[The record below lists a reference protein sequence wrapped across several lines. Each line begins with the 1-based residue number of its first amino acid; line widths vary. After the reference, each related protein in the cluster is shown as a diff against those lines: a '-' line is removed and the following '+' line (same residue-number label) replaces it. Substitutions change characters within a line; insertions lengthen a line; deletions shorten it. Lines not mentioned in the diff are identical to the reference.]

1 MALDNE
7 QGYDEINEQI
17 NALKTLKESKANIKG
32 RMDNPTNYDVSSLS
46 SGFPLDKSAVKSYV
60 SSEVRTQIENLIN
73 TASNLSS
80 PATLA
85 YFLEKFFRAVK
96 TIQPQLKQIVLECM
110 VKSLGCDYEQTYQ
123 AGDVYVR
130 VESIDIKKML
140 LEDPDSDIGKTL
152 YEKTPMTAQNLT
164 EIPRS
169 TNRLLYLCL
178 KNLNQTISSPN
189 ILNGFYYGGSGQPLF
204 DISYV
209 TSRPSL
215 SNPSVPEYGNFFKI
229 TLINKLQGNKVT
241 EFLSDY
247 FDTIRLFDSNVF
259 FSSLLNASL
268 ENFQVS
274 KGARKIEIDD
284 STRFGLF
291 VQRMLGQCLDND
303 EEISVSGIAK
313 VPEVDDSSNTFFTT
327 TPSEEIIIQEKI
339 KNQEKGIIVLADCDN
354 IELPISSLNEYIYNI
369 VGNITE
375 GTDLSQT
382 FEQDV
387 LNAMTNDDSW
397 SISFSLRERM
407 KRNMRLRLL
416 KNFSASLSISMLT
429 PKTLLPLMI
438 MVKVLKKNFDDRLY
452 TAVEFLKNFKEL
464 MTCIVTR
471 VGAIFTKIM
480 FNLIKKDLKGFLRAV
495 LIDWKGDQGKLIYL
509 AIIALVGVVKTAS
522 AFVKDFRRCKSIID
536 GILSLLKL
544 LNAVR
549 RQFVPAPLLLLSEL
563 LPGFSVNRAFL
574 NHITSLQKMGIP
586 TGPLPD
592 GSPNLMLMRDFSM
605 MEAFNKEQVQN
616 GKIEGVFSF
625 QQIAPTG
632 AMPAYVKV
640 TGKYF

>member
-1 MALDNE
+1 MALDNQ
-7 QGYDEINEQI
+7 QGYEEINDQI

-152 YEKTPMTAQNLT
+152 YEKTPITAQNLT

-189 ILNGFYYGGSGQPLF
+189 LLNGFYYGGSGQPLF

-215 SNPSVPEYGNFFKI
+215 SNPAVPEYGNFFKV

-247 FDTIRLFDSNVF
+247 FETIRLFDSNVF
-259 FSSLLNASL
+259 FSHLLNASL

-387 LNAMTNDDSW
+387 LNSMTNDESW

-416 KNFSASLSISMLT
+416 KNFAASVSVSMLT

-605 MEAFNKEQVQN
+605 MEAFNREQVQN

>member
-1 MALDNE
+1 
-7 QGYDEINEQI
+7 
-17 NALKTLKESKANIKG
+17 
-32 RMDNPTNYDVSSLS
+32 
-46 SGFPLDKSAVKSYV
+46 
-60 SSEVRTQIENLIN
+60 
-73 TASNLSS
+73 
-80 PATLA
+80 
-85 YFLEKFFRAVK
+85 
-96 TIQPQLKQIVLECM
+96 
-110 VKSLGCDYEQTYQ
+110 
-123 AGDVYVR
+123 
-130 VESIDIKKML
+130 
-140 LEDPDSDIGKTL
+140 
-152 YEKTPMTAQNLT
+152 
-164 EIPRS
+164 
-169 TNRLLYLCL
+169 
-178 KNLNQTISSPN
+178 
-189 ILNGFYYGGSGQPLF
+189 
-204 DISYV
+204 
-209 TSRPSL
+209 
-215 SNPSVPEYGNFFKI
+215 
-229 TLINKLQGNKVT
+229 
-241 EFLSDY
+241 
-247 FDTIRLFDSNVF
+247 
-259 FSSLLNASL
+259 
-268 ENFQVS
+268 
-274 KGARKIEIDD
+274 
-284 STRFGLF
+284 
-291 VQRMLGQCLDND
+291 MLGQCLDND

-339 KNQEKGIIVLADCDN
+339 KNQEKGIIILADCDN
-354 IELPISSLNEYIYNI
+354 IELPISSLNGYIYNI

-375 GTDLSQT
+375 GTDLSKT

-416 KNFSASLSISMLT
+416 KNFAASLSISMLT

-495 LIDWKGDQGKLIYL
+495 LSDWKGDQGKLIYL

>member
-1 MALDNE
+1 
-7 QGYDEINEQI
+7 
-17 NALKTLKESKANIKG
+17 
-32 RMDNPTNYDVSSLS
+32 
-46 SGFPLDKSAVKSYV
+46 
-60 SSEVRTQIENLIN
+60 
-73 TASNLSS
+73 
-80 PATLA
+80 
-85 YFLEKFFRAVK
+85 
-96 TIQPQLKQIVLECM
+96 
-110 VKSLGCDYEQTYQ
+110 
-123 AGDVYVR
+123 
-130 VESIDIKKML
+130 
-140 LEDPDSDIGKTL
+140 
-152 YEKTPMTAQNLT
+152 
-164 EIPRS
+164 
-169 TNRLLYLCL
+169 
-178 KNLNQTISSPN
+178 
-189 ILNGFYYGGSGQPLF
+189 
-204 DISYV
+204 
-209 TSRPSL
+209 
-215 SNPSVPEYGNFFKI
+215 
-229 TLINKLQGNKVT
+229 
-241 EFLSDY
+241 
-247 FDTIRLFDSNVF
+247 
-259 FSSLLNASL
+259 
-268 ENFQVS
+268 
-274 KGARKIEIDD
+274 
-284 STRFGLF
+284 
-291 VQRMLGQCLDND
+291 
-303 EEISVSGIAK
+303 
-313 VPEVDDSSNTFFTT
+313 
-327 TPSEEIIIQEKI
+327 
-339 KNQEKGIIVLADCDN
+339 
-354 IELPISSLNEYIYNI
+354 
-369 VGNITE
+369 
-375 GTDLSQT
+375 
-382 FEQDV
+382 
-387 LNAMTNDDSW
+387 
-397 SISFSLRERM
+397 
-407 KRNMRLRLL
+407 
-416 KNFSASLSISMLT
+416 MLT

>member
-1 MALDNE
+1 MALDNGQSYE
-7 QGYDEINEQI
+7 EINNQI
-17 NALKTLKESKANIKG
+17 NALKTLKESKSNIKNKLN
-32 RMDNPTNYDVSSLS
+32 NPTNYDVSSLS
-46 SGFPLDKSAVKSYV
+46 SEFPLDKSAVKSYV

-73 TASNLSS
+73 TSSNLSS

-85 YFLEKFFRAVK
+85 YFLEKFFRAIK
-96 TIQPQLKQIVLECM
+96 TIKPQLKQIVLECFI
-110 VKSLGCDYEQTYQ
+110 KSLGCDYEQTYQ

-130 VESIDIKKML
+130 VESIDIKKIL

-152 YEKTPMTAQNLT
+152 YEKTPINAQNLT
-164 EIPRS
+164 QIPRS
-169 TNRLLYLCL
+169 TNRLLHLCV
-178 KNLNQTISSPN
+178 KNLNETISSPN
-189 ILNGFYYGGSGQPLF
+189 LLNGLYYGGSGQALF

-209 TSRPSL
+209 TSRPSF
-215 SNPSVPEYGNFFKI
+215 SNPAVPEYGNFFKV

-247 FDTIRLFDSNVF
+247 FETIRLFDSNAF
-259 FSSLLNASL
+259 FTNLLNGSL
-268 ENFQVS
+268 DNFQVGR
-274 KGARKIEIDD
+274 GARKIEIDD

-313 VPEVDDSSNTFFTT
+313 VPEIDDSSQNFFSTT
-327 TPSEEIIIQEKI
+327 SSEEIIIQEKI

-369 VGNITE
+369 VESINE
-375 GTDLSQT
+375 DTDLSKT

-387 LNAMTNDDSW
+387 LNAMANDEGW
-397 SISFSLRERM
+397 SLSKSLRERM

-416 KNFSASLSISMLT
+416 KNFAAAVSVSMLT

-438 MVKVLKKNFDDRLY
+438 MVKVLKRNFDDRMF
-452 TAVEFLKNFKEL
+452 TAVEFLKNFREVI
-464 MTCIVTR
+464 TCIVTR

-480 FNLIKKDLKGFLRAV
+480 FNLIKKDLKGLIRAI

-522 AFVKDFRRCKSIID
+522 ALVKDFRRCKSIID

-544 LNAVR
+544 LNAAR
-549 RQFVPAPLLLLSEL
+549 RQLIPAPLLLLSEL

-574 NHITSLQKMGIP
+574 NHITNLQKMGIP

-605 MEAFNKEQVQN
+605 MEAFNREQVQN

>member
-1 MALDNE
+1 MALDNGQSYE
-7 QGYDEINEQI
+7 EINNQI
-17 NALKTLKESKANIKG
+17 NALKTLKESKSNIKNKLN
-32 RMDNPTNYDVSSLS
+32 NPTNYDVSSLS
-46 SGFPLDKSAVKSYV
+46 SEFPLDKSAVKSYV

-85 YFLEKFFRAVK
+85 YFLEKFFRAIK
-96 TIQPQLKQIVLECM
+96 TIKPQLKQIVLECFI
-110 VKSLGCDYEQTYQ
+110 KSLGCDYEQTYQ

-130 VESIDIKKML
+130 VESIDIKKIL

-152 YEKTPMTAQNLT
+152 YEKTPINAQNLT
-164 EIPRS
+164 QIPRS
-169 TNRLLYLCL
+169 TNRLLHLCV
-178 KNLNQTISSPN
+178 KNLNATISSPSL
-189 ILNGFYYGGSGQPLF
+189 LNGLYYGGSGQALF

-209 TSRPSL
+209 TSRPSF
-215 SNPSVPEYGNFFKI
+215 SNPAVPEYGNFFKV

-247 FDTIRLFDSNVF
+247 FETIRLFDSNAF
-259 FSSLLNASL
+259 FTNLLNASL
-268 ENFQVS
+268 DNFQVGR
-274 KGARKIEIDD
+274 GARKIEIDD

-313 VPEVDDSSNTFFTT
+313 VPEIDDSSQKFFSTT
-327 TPSEEIIIQEKI
+327 SSEEIIIQEKI

-369 VGNITE
+369 VESINE
-375 GTDLSQT
+375 DTDLSKT

-387 LNAMTNDDSW
+387 LNAMTNDEGW
-397 SISFSLRERM
+397 SLSKSLRERM

-416 KNFSASLSISMLT
+416 KNFAASVSVSMLT

-438 MVKVLKKNFDDRLY
+438 MVKVLKRNFDDRMF
-452 TAVEFLKNFKEL
+452 TAVEFLKNFKEVI
-464 MTCIVTR
+464 TCIVTR

-480 FNLIKKDLKGFLRAV
+480 FNLIKKDLKGLLRAI
-495 LIDWKGDQGKLIYL
+495 LIDWKGDTGKLIYL
-509 AIIALVGVVKTAS
+509 AIISLVGVVKTAS
-522 AFVKDFRRCKSIID
+522 ALVKDFRRCKSIID

-544 LNAVR
+544 LNAAR
-549 RQFVPAPLLLLSEL
+549 RQLIPAPLLLLSEL

-605 MEAFNKEQVQN
+605 MEAFNREQVQN
-616 GKIEGVFSF
+616 GKIEGIFSF